1 VTEYPIHEAAWPRGG
16 HRYHPDNDSVPDP
29 GPAALRAGGL
39 FGRQV
44 MRDGLEEFLGHA
56 GAGHGGDLLGRGIY
70 RPKAQT
76 S

>member
-1 VTEYPIHEAAWPRGG
+1 
-16 HRYHPDNDSVPDP
+16 VPDP
-29 GPAALRAGGL
+29 GPAALGAGGL